1 MQIKPCCN
9 GVTLYYSGTI
19 TVTNMGFQVSPSS
32 DIYSEFDHWVVTG
45 ASGLLGANFLRVA
58 AHPKRLLTGI
68 FNKHPLALPGT
79 RTIHADLL
87 CSRQIIDSL
96 DDLKPNVIF
105 HFAAATNVDWCQAH
119 QDEATKMNV
128 DVTHNLVNW
137 AELNGCLFVLMS
149 TDSIFD
155 GVTGAYIETS
165 TPHPCNHYA
174 ATKWQAE
181 QIVIDA
187 LDEYLVVRAN
197 IFGWNA
203 QNKLSLAEWILTKLE
218 TKQEIPGFIDT
229 TFAPLLVNTLSG
241 LLIRMVE
248 QGCRGV
254 FHAASTTPI
263 SKHEF
268 ALETA
273 RTFNLSE
280 RLVLTAKLEDSELL
294 APRPL
299 HTWLCADKLAH
310 HLKIDLPTIRQELT
324 QFKRLRDTGY
334 TTTLKYA
341 YKGSVVT

>member
-1 MQIKPCCN
+1 
-9 GVTLYYSGTI
+9 
-19 TVTNMGFQVSPSS
+19 
-32 DIYSEFDHWVVTG
+32 
-45 ASGLLGANFLRVA
+45 
-58 AHPKRLLTGI
+58 
-68 FNKHPLALPGT
+68 
-79 RTIHADLL
+79 
-87 CSRQIIDSL
+87 
-96 DDLKPNVIF
+96 
-105 HFAAATNVDWCQAH
+105 
-119 QDEATKMNV
+119 MNV